1 MWYCEAERLGMKK
14 CTLLGYILRST
25 APLVLVATVITLLYA
40 PLFMIMEAI
49 RGRFEWEM
57 SVLFLCPLFFAATYM
72 LMPVVSSMLLKR
84 REFEFDYETRIAS
97 WIDKSGEQRTY
108 SE

>member
-1 MWYCEAERLGMKK
+1 MWCCETERLGMKK
-14 CTLLGYILRST
+14 CTLLGYTLRST
-25 APLVLVATVITLLYA
+25 APLILVATGITLIYA
-40 PLFMIMEAI
+40 PLLMIMEAI
-49 RGRFEWEM
+49 RGRFEWGM
-57 SVLFLCPLFFAATYM
+57 SLLFLCPLFFAVTYM

-84 REFEFDYETRIAS
+84 REFEFDYETCIAS